1 MANVITTRSE
11 EETVL
16 VEPVKDTRIHILF
29 PLLNL
34 LRSRKF
40 IVAVS
45 SLVASVVVSLIPAI
59 APYTDL
65 VVTAIIVVASV
76 LIGGISFEDAL
87 VQGRIDAIGNEVNVV
102 GIEVKEVLR
111 VALEEKLKSDTLSE
125 EEKEV
130 LRDLLERLLKEIP
143 EGQVALKV

>member
-11 EETVL
+11 EEPVL
-16 VEPVKDTRIHILF
+16 VEPVKDTRIPILF

-45 SLVASVVVSLIPAI
+45 SLVASVVVSLIPTI

>member
-16 VEPVKDTRIHILF
+16 VEPVKDTRIPILF

>member
-16 VEPVKDTRIHILF
+16 VEPVKDTRIPILF

-45 SLVASVVVSLIPAI
+45 SLVASVVVSLIPTI